1 MMYTTEEGQNLPE
14 IRKPVTQEQIN
25 RYAKASG
32 DFNPIHLDPEFA
44 AASSFGRTVAHGML
58 VLAFLSEM
66 LTTAFGPAWLESGRL
81 KVRFRAPVYPGEEVT
96 TFGRVTKL
104 ASQDGNLQVECAVG
118 CRNPRGEDVITG
130 NASVIQAMQG
140 DR

>member
-1 MMYTTEEGQNLPE
+1 MTYTTEEGLSLPE

-44 AASSFGRTVAHGML
+44 AASSFGRIVAHGML

-66 LTTAFGPAWLESGRL
+66 LTIAFGHSWLESGRL

-104 ASQDGNLQVECAVG
+104 VSQDGNLQVECAVG
-118 CRNPRGEDVITG
+118 CRNPEGEEVITG
-130 NASVIQAMQG
+130 SVSVTQTV
-140 DR
+140 

>member
-1 MMYTTEEGQNLPE
+1 MGSTEEGQNLPE

-44 AASSFGRTVAHGML
+44 AASSFGQIVAHGML
-58 VLAFLSEM
+58 VLAFISEM
-66 LTTAFGPAWLESGRL
+66 LTTAFGPAWLEGGRL

-96 TFGRVTKL
+96 TFGHVTKIV
-104 ASQDGNLQVECAVG
+104 SQGEKLRVECSVG
-118 CRNPRGEDVITG
+118 CLNGKGQEVITG
-130 NASVIQAMQG
+130 NASVTQTA
-140 DR
+140 

>member
-1 MMYTTEEGQNLPE
+1 MHIAEEGQSLPE

-44 AASSFGRTVAHGML
+44 AASSFGQIVAHGML

-66 LTTAFGPAWLESGRL
+66 LTAAFGPAWLESGRL

-104 ASQDGNLQVECAVG
+104 VSKDGDRRVECSVG
-118 CRNPRGEDVITG
+118 CRNGKGEEVITG
-130 NASVIQAMQG
+130 NASVTQATQG
-140 DR
+140 DG